1 MKPKQFPCRSGP
13 SGPVLFQ
20 VSFYN
25 DPVQEV
31 AKTQTR
37 TQSRKLA
44 TCRKVRGRK
53 DLSPLILHL
62 DPLEIKIGP
71 PKRGALPRRN
81 LTHHLQNTYNSK
93 PLDGERCLLRC
104 FWLSLTH
111 TRKATHPKESV
122 RLVCHH
128 HFYFLSSLLS
138 CSRASFSSSVSK
150 DCSPF
155 PCSFV
160 MSLYVP
166 STRNACGYLRCK
178 SASLDT
184 ISSLDSWSML

>member
-1 MKPKQFPCRSGP
+1 MSNQFNQVPCRSGP

-44 TCRKVRGRK
+44 TCKKVRGRK
-53 DLSPLILHL
+53 DLDPLILHL
-62 DPLEIKIGP
+62 DPLEIKIDP

-93 PLDGERCLLRC
+93 PLDDTGKS
-104 FWLSLTH
+104 LS
-111 TRKATHPKESV
+111 KEEV
-122 RLVCHH
+122 
-128 HFYFLSSLLS
+128 
-138 CSRASFSSSVSK
+138 K
-150 DCSPF
+150 K
-155 PCSFV
+155 
-160 MSLYVP
+160 VP
-166 STRNACGYLRCK
+166 T
-178 SASLDT
+178 
-184 ISSLDSWSML
+184 